1 LSVQS
6 GEVRSRGVEFSAV
19 GNLSREFS
27 IISAYVYQDVKVT
40 KANDSSLGK
49 WPVDIPRP
57 RQMASLWGDW
67 TWRTG
72 ALAGFG
78 AGAGIRYQSGSA
90 GASDNSLYVPSYT
103 VFDAG
108 IHYDL
113 PNWRLALN
121 ATNLFNR
128 TYVSGCQSANT
139 CFYGNQR
146 TLVASARYNW

>member
-1 LSVQS
+1 
-6 GEVRSRGVEFSAV
+6 
-19 GNLSREFS
+19 
-27 IISAYVYQDVKVT
+27 
-40 KANDSSLGK
+40 
-49 WPVDIPRP
+49 
-57 RQMASLWGDW
+57 MASLWGDW